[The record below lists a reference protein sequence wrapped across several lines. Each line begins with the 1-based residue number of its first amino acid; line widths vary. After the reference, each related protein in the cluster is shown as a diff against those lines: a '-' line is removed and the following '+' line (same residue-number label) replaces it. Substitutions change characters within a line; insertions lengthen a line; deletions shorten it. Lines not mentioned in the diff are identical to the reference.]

1 MDRGPLEST
10 IRLLGRMTDSE
21 HDFLLSTLQDSHP
34 EVHCVHDDGK
44 WHLLSHYTHVLG
56 EQMLVNDLD
65 YLIRR
70 KALSLPCSHIRDEL
84 FANFLRYVY
93 PLTPFLDIDDFYTR
107 NMDGESMRPVD
118 GSLLLTQAILYA
130 GSQFTDLST
139 FQELGFDTRREAC
152 QHFRENVRV
161 ENPDPII
168 QCLGIDTNAFSNISA
183 CLVMSDWPYDTGEEE
198 TNHRYWI
205 DQAVSLAFRM
215 GLHKRNPDCRSE
227 SSRDKLQ
234 RRLWWSCY
242 TKDRLSS
249 FPHLERS
256 RIMDTEYDI
265 PPLKSQDFA
274 EAIYHPKIRIVAEDF
289 VDEYNALVQGSVQLA
304 RLCIVLGRVVETF
317 PITASLLRKGRRGR
331 VSRTSNSKKGVSP
344 VSGAEVIQCKRALT
358 VEDEKELK
366 TLICIPC
373 TSGRLQLIQSSF
385 SRIICGV
392 CLCVACNWPNDSNAN
407 ITNHDYQQE
416 KSVKKTP
423 GRARAQSI
431 VSLSR
436 LLGELFRKDLL
447 LYLPPQAAGFLNTA
461 VRLHHPQGTT
471 SSRHSIKAMQ
481 GLKTLIQAVKIL
493 GARYQR
499 QLEGCDDALVGTVAT
514 GLTRARSEEHQ
525 SMHGFPEQTISP
537 QWLTVATPTV

>member
-1 MDRGPLEST
+1 
-10 IRLLGRMTDSE
+10 
-21 HDFLLSTLQDSHP
+21 
-34 EVHCVHDDGK
+34 
-44 WHLLSHYTHVLG
+44 
-56 EQMLVNDLD
+56 
-65 YLIRR
+65 
-70 KALSLPCSHIRDEL
+70 
-84 FANFLRYVY
+84 
-93 PLTPFLDIDDFYTR
+93 
-107 NMDGESMRPVD
+107 
-118 GSLLLTQAILYA
+118 
-130 GSQFTDLST
+130 
-139 FQELGFDTRREAC
+139 
-152 QHFRENVRV
+152 
-161 ENPDPII
+161 
-168 QCLGIDTNAFSNISA
+168 
-183 CLVMSDWPYDTGEEE
+183 MSDWPYDAGEEE

-205 DQAVSLAFRM
+205 DQAVSLAFRI
-215 GLHKRNPDCRSE
+215 GLHKRNPDCRTE

-234 RRLWWSCY
+234 RQLWWSCY

-289 VDEYNALVQGSVQLA
+289 VDEYSALVQGSVQLA

-331 VSRTSNSKKGVSP
+331 VSRRSNSKKEVPPEVSH
-344 VSGAEVIQCKRALT
+344 CKLALS

-373 TSGRLQLIQSSF
+373 TDGRLQLIQSSF

-407 ITNHDYQQE
+407 STNHDCQQE

-447 LYLPPQAAGFLNTA
+447 LYLPLETAGFLNTA
-461 VRLHHPQGTT
+461 IRLHHPQGSR
-471 SSRHSIKAMQ
+471 SSQHSIKAMQ
-481 GLKTLIQAVKIL
+481 GLKTLMQAGKIL
-493 GARYQR
+493 GARSQR
-499 QLEGCDDALVGTVAT
+499 QLEACDDDLVGTVATVAT
-514 GLTRARSEEHQ
+514 GLTRARYEENE
-525 SMHGFPEQTISP
+525 SIHGFSEQTISP
-537 QWLTVATPTV
+537 QWLTTATTTV